1 MITLPLFPLARGVLP
16 DGMLRLNIFE
26 VRYLDLIKRCHR
38 DHTPFGVVWL
48 AEGSEVLKPGETP
61 KLHVAGCSV
70 QVRAVEAAQP
80 SLLHIECQGQQR
92 FWLDDYEPGRF
103 GVWQGTVRQVANDEV
118 VAIEPDLQEAANR
131 LGSAIR
137 DAQLRGALAQLAMY
151 APYRLD
157 ECGWVANRL
166 IEALPLPSATAV
178 AMMMEA
184 DPAQRLRQVAAWL
197 KA

>member
-1 MITLPLFPLARGVLP
+1 MTALPLFPLARGVLP

-48 AEGSEVLKPGETP
+48 AQGSEVLKPGETP

-70 QVRAVEAAQP
+70 QVRAIEAAQP
-80 SLLHIECQGQQR
+80 SLLHIECQGQTR
-92 FWLDDYEPGRF
+92 FWLDDYKPGRF
-103 GVWQGTVRQVANDEV
+103 GVWQGQVRHAEADKPVAV
-118 VAIEPDLQEAANR
+118 PADLQPVADR

-137 DAQLRGALAQLAMY
+137 DAQVKGTLAQLAIY
-151 APYRLD
+151 APFRLD

-166 IEALPLPSATAV
+166 IEALPLPGASTV

-184 DPAQRLRQVAAWL
+184 DPEQRLRQVAAWL
-197 KA
+197 NG

>member
-1 MITLPLFPLARGVLP
+1 
-16 DGMLRLNIFE
+16 
-26 VRYLDLIKRCHR
+26 
-38 DHTPFGVVWL
+38 
-48 AEGSEVLKPGETP
+48 

-70 QVRAVEAAQP
+70 QVRAIEAAQP
-80 SLLHIECQGQQR
+80 SLLHTECQGQQR

-103 GVWQGTVRQVANDEV
+103 GVWQGTVRQVVNDEV

>member
-1 MITLPLFPLARGVLP
+1 MTALPLFPLARGVLP

-26 VRYLDLIKRCHR
+26 VRYLDLIKHCHR

-48 AEGSEVLKPGETP
+48 AQGSEVLKPGETP

-70 QVRAVEAAQP
+70 QVRAIEAAQP
-80 SLLHIECQGQQR
+80 SLLHIECQGQTR
-92 FWLDDYEPGRF
+92 FWLDDYKPGRF
-103 GVWQGTVRQVANDEV
+103 GVWQGQVRHAEADEPVAV
-118 VAIEPDLQEAANR
+118 PADLQPVADR

-137 DAQLRGALAQLAMY
+137 DAQVKGTLAQLAIY
-151 APYRLD
+151 APFRLD

-166 IEALPLPSATAV
+166 IEALPLPGASAV
-178 AMMMEA
+178 AMMMEP

-197 KA
+197 DG

>member
-1 MITLPLFPLARGVLP
+1 
-16 DGMLRLNIFE
+16 
-26 VRYLDLIKRCHR
+26 
-38 DHTPFGVVWL
+38 
-48 AEGSEVLKPGETP
+48 
-61 KLHVAGCSV
+61 
-70 QVRAVEAAQP
+70 
-80 SLLHIECQGQQR
+80 
-92 FWLDDYEPGRF
+92 
-103 GVWQGTVRQVANDEV
+103 
-118 VAIEPDLQEAANR
+118 